1 MSTLRI
7 NNIEAQSVPASPT
20 IDEKVKVTNSSGDIL
35 VNIDGKTSG
44 ITTIG
49 INTTDG
55 NIKFDANSN
64 VLITG
69 ILTATT
75 LAGNFTPDSLEIG
88 SNIKLGNAGV
98 ITATS
103 FVGNL
108 TGNVTGNISG
118 GTVAGST
125 GTFSGAATLGNG
137 SGLNWGDT
145 SARIRGESGAS
156 GLLRFDTN
164 GGERLRIDSSGR
176 IGVGVVPTAQFA
188 HNLIQIGHQATLG
201 ANAALSTTGQTFLT
215 HNLYFDTG
223 GTFRVFN
230 TSNANEGAIF
240 RLVDGQLLFSNSAAT
255 TGTPT
260 VTERFRI
267 ESDGDFRLS
276 GGDAATNYGWIR
288 GWQSSTGDMIIGA
301 DQSATGTGASKSNL
315 IFRSRGSEK
324 MRITSAG
331 SVLSSTSFVSKAT
344 ADVNVTI
351 STASGFTANTFV
363 TVINH
368 GVLEEESVY
377 IISFKWNHG
386 SSGQQPYFSHGA
398 FVFNPSEVN
407 TGSTG
412 GQGPNYAP
420 FQGHHMHTGVNRYWS
435 FRYYGATGGTSVH
448 GLQAAFD
455 QTLNQSTGTL
465 EIRATKIAKVTTI

>member
-103 FVGNL
+103 FVGSGANL
-108 TGNVTGNISG
+108 TSLPAQVTIANNADNRVITGGSG
-118 GTVAGST
+118 VNLNGEANLTFDGST
-125 GTFSGAATLGNG
+125 LGIAGAATLGNG

-164 GGERLRIDSSGR
+164 GGERLRIGSD
-176 IGVGVVPTAQFA
+176 GV
-188 HNLIQIGHQATLG
+188 LITYGTG
-201 ANAALSTTGQTFLT
+201 AVNAE
-215 HNLYFDTG
+215 
-223 GTFRVFN
+223 FN
-230 TSNANEGAIF
+230 TSNSSGAYF
-240 RLVDGQLLFSNSAAT
+240 KFDLSASGAT
-255 TGTPT
+255 TGFMGAGGQIVTGAAAADFGIRSQSNMVFST
-260 VTERFRI
+260 GGSTERLRI
-267 ESDGDFRLS
+267 
-276 GGDAATNYGWIR
+276 
-288 GWQSSTGDMIIGA
+288 SSNGNIGIGNRTSSP
-301 DQSATGTGASKSNL
+301 DQL
-315 IFRSRGSEK
+315 LH
-324 MRITSAG
+324 
-331 SVLSSTSFVSKAT
+331 VH
-344 ADVNVTI
+344 
-351 STASGFTANTFV
+351 TASGDSVIHVEAAADPKLRLRAHSGESIIQFADASSSNTGEINYVHSGDYLKFRVNAAERMRINNYGLVTRPFQYHLHADRTGHLTGYDAGGSFGTPMIFNQIVSETKDSSLSTCFNTSNGLFTAPV
-363 TVINH
+363 T
-368 GVLEEESVY
+368 GVY
-377 IISFKWNHG
+377 IFNAAAYTSIIRAFVILFFFTRSFK
-386 SSGQQPYFSHGA
+386 Y
-398 FVFNPSEVN
+398 PSA
-407 TGSTG
+407 TD
-412 GQGPNYAP
+412 
-420 FQGHHMHTGVNRYWS
+420 S
-435 FRYYGATGGTSVH
+435 FPV
-448 GLQAAFD
+448 L
-455 QTLNQSTGTL
+455 
-465 EIRATKIAKVTTI
+465 